1 MTDIE
6 LLIKKY
12 YESGEVTSAE
22 TSSHWQKYS
31 QSFQVNRVESGKQQR
46 DKKKSSLSSEVSGL
60 DNYEIKGVGF
70 GNFKRLTF
78 LNSIF
83 ELPISIYLVIVLW
96 RKLKRNTFK
105 KTWRYTKNTGQIFG
119 YDMTRMALTVDF
131 LQREIGNLDG
141 KTFCLIGDGYGR
153 LGSLLKEVYPNSRII
168 YINLGK
174 TLLFDY
180 IYSLKAHPSSQ
191 HLLKRVDGEPF
202 ADFTYIE
209 AESYRKWKIEA
220 NIFINIASMQEMNFE
235 AIFDYFSLIKSQP
248 SGTYFYCA
256 NRISKTLPDGSVI
269 EFHEYPWK
277 GLEILKDELCPWY
290 QKFPSLRPPF
300 IRKFDGP
307 IQHRLTC
314 VVK

>member
-1 MTDIE
+1 MTDIDF
-6 LLIKKY
+6 LINKY

-22 TSSHWQKYS
+22 TSSHWRKYS
-31 QSFQVNRVESGKQQR
+31 QSFQVKRVDSGKQRR
-46 DKKKSSLSSEVSGL
+46 DKENSSLSLEVPGL

-70 GNFKRLTF
+70 GNFKHLTF
-78 LNSIF
+78 LNSTL
-83 ELPISIYLVIVLW
+83 ELPISIYLAIVLW
-96 RKLKRNTFK
+96 RKLKRNTFM
-105 KTWRYTKNTGQIFG
+105 KTWCYTKNTGQIFG
-119 YDMTRMALTVDF
+119 YDITRMALTVDF

-153 LGSLLKEVYPNSRII
+153 LGSLLKEVYPTSRII

-180 IYSLKAHPSSQ
+180 IYSLKAHPCSQ
-191 HLLKRVDGEPF
+191 HLLKRVDSESF

-209 AESYRKWKIEA
+209 AESYQKWKIEA
-220 NIFINIASMQEMNFE
+220 NVFINIASMQEMNFDV
-235 AIFDYFSLIKSQP
+235 IFDYFSLIKSQP

-269 EFHEYPWK
+269 KFHEYPWK
-277 GLEILKDELCPWY
+277 DLEILKDELCPWY

-300 IRKFDGP
+300 LRKFDGP